1 MTHFWIHKKIHWSDT
16 DAAGIAWFPN
26 YFGWFEDAE
35 EELYA
40 AVLGRTRQS
49 LLDELRLGMPRV
61 EANARYRAP
70 IRAGQ
75 LIRIGISVTVENPR
89 RLRYHFEMRD
99 DATGVVLADGF
110 VRIACV
116 DLENFTPRDLPREIL
131 ELATA
136 LPAAAERQAKGEGGF
151 PWA

>member
-49 LLDELRLGMPRV
+49 LLDELRFGMPRV

-136 LPAAAERQAKGEGGF
+136 LPVAAERQAKADGGL

>member
-1 MTHFWIHKKIHWSDT
+1 MAYFWIHKKIHWSDT

-35 EELYA
+35 EGLYT

-49 LLDELRLGMPRV
+49 LLDQLRFGLPRV
-61 EANARYRAP
+61 EATAKYRAP

-75 LIRIGISVTVENPR
+75 TIRIGISTTVENPR
-89 RLRYHFEMRD
+89 RLRYDFEMRD
-99 DATGVVLADGF
+99 DAARTLLADGS
-110 VRIACV
+110 VRVACV
-116 DLENFTPRDLPREIL
+116 DSTTFAPRDLPREVL
-131 ELATA
+131 ELVAA
-136 LPAAAERQAKGEGGF
+136 LPAAAERQRTERGEL